1 MCATG
6 TLDAHASGKLS
17 GSKLDSAM
25 AGLTAEYAARGKL
38 RNLTPEQESSLK
50 LKVLEAQACFACP
63 LAEFLV
69 SGPFH
74 EHADVVCYVRSCRTQ
89 SIRAGPRHIVL
100 CCAVLC
106 HAVLLI
112 IHCMICSKLICRCV
126 TIMETDQ
133 RVRTAGCFMHKP
145 ESVLH
150 QFYPQSRYKH
160 LALFHLCTADTSC
173 LPVRH
178 PRDA

>member
-1 MCATG
+1 
-6 TLDAHASGKLS
+6 
-17 GSKLDSAM
+17 M

-38 RNLTPEQESSLK
+38 RKFSPEQENSLK

-89 SIRAGPRHIVL
+89 SIGAGPCHIVL

-106 HAVLLI
+106 CAVLCCAVLCCAVLCRAVLLI

-126 TIMETDQ
+126 TIMETNQ

-150 QFYPQSRYKH
+150 QFHPQSRYKH

>member
-1 MCATG
+1 LSAIG
-6 TLDAHASGKLS
+6 TLDAHASGKLT
-17 GSKLDSAM
+17 GSKLDSAV

-38 RNLTPEQESSLK
+38 RKFSPEQENSLK

-89 SIRAGPRHIVL
+89 SIGAGPCHIVL

-106 HAVLLI
+106 CAVLCCAVPCCAADHTLYDLFKANLQMCY
-112 IHCMICSKLICRCV
+112 HHGDKSEGQDCR
-126 TIMETDQ
+126 M
-133 RVRTAGCFMHKP
+133 
-145 ESVLH
+145 LH
-150 QFYPQSRYKH
+150 
-160 LALFHLCTADTSC
+160 A
-173 LPVRH
+173 
-178 PRDA
+178 